1 MNANTITALIAAAVM
16 GQPIASAAG
25 QLNPLDYIRQHGW
38 EPYNAAHV
46 ARSPNPDVA
55 PLLYYVDNDSM
66 PSCGLLTSVP
76 GARAPKFTELMQAS
90 KGEDFPQCVNVVSIV
105 PFRLDSKE
113 YLSVEYVVRD
123 TREDLYRNFAYLY
136 RDPKNG
142 YVSGS
147 TAPKSATIEARRIS
161 SMSASPATWLDGIK
175 LARADYLKQAHP
187 RWQFHDRD
195 FISDEGSS
203 FSLFDDRKAKQCYV
217 VTESGGKPVVASA
230 TDYSAGAQCSG
241 IVASSRLEKR
251 GMVYYIGLLKLSTG
265 AQLAVLTSVAPTG
278 EIRIEKDLAAHIDRS
293 GATQNIKSIKAI
305 LR

>member
-1 MNANTITALIAAAVM
+1 MIAAAVI
-16 GQPIASAAG
+16 GQPIAFAAG
-25 QLNPLDYIRQHGW
+25 QLNPLDYIRQRGW

-55 PLLYYVDNDSM
+55 PLLYYVDKGSV
-66 PSCGLLTSVP
+66 PSCGLLTIVP
-76 GARAPKFTELMQAS
+76 GAKAPKFTELMQAS

-113 YLSVEYVVRD
+113 YLAVEYLVRD

-142 YVSGS
+142 YVSDS
-147 TAPKSATIEARRIS
+147 TAPKSATIEAESIS
-161 SMSASPATWLDGIK
+161 SKNASHATLLDGIK
-175 LARADYLKQAHP
+175 LARADYLKQTYP
-187 RWQFHDRD
+187 QWQFHDRD

-217 VTESGGKPVVASA
+217 VTESGGKPVVVSA
-230 TDYSAGAQCSG
+230 TDYSADTQCSG

-251 GMVYYIGLLKLSTG
+251 GIVYYIGLLKLSTG

-278 EIRIEKDLAAHIDRS
+278 EIRIEKDLAANINRS
-293 GATQNIKSIKAI
+293 GATQNIKSIKAA